1 MANILFYCIYG
12 NDSSASMSKIV
23 VENISID
30 M

>member
-1 MANILFYCIYG
+1 MANMLCYFIYG

-23 VENISID
+23 VENIGID